1 MSKDQTMDVTA
12 IPSLEH
18 DNEDLRMDDS
28 SHNNMHQLIRNHN
41 QDHPFDIVVKHIE
54 I

>member
-28 SHNNMHQLIRNHN
+28 THNNMHQVMRNHN
-41 QDHPFDIVVKHIE
+41 KDHHFDMVVKHIE